1 MKSIALCKLDERR
14 SCHNYYQ
21 VVILDAY
28 TFMMMCM
35 KCMFFFSFIVG
46 STLLETGELSEVRIS
61 EFKISVCFIVQVCN
75 VRYVHLARL
84 VL

>member
-1 MKSIALCKLDERR
+1 LLSFGIAP
-14 SCHNYYQ
+14 
-21 VVILDAY
+21 
-28 TFMMMCM
+28 
-35 KCMFFFSFIVG
+35 SFIKPGDFPGHSRPRDVCCFN
-46 STLLETGELSEVRIS
+46 SVLLSEVRIS